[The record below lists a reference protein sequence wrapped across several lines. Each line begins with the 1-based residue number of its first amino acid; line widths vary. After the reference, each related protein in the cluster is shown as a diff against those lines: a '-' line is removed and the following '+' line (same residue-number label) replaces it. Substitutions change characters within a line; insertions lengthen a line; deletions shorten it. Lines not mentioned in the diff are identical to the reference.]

1 MTNVQDKL
9 LRKKEVLE
17 MVSITNSTMYRM
29 INNGQFPR
37 PLRLNNENMDSGVRW
52 KLSEINE
59 FIDTRF
65 RNNEILKNGVVTVDL
80 NKEIQTNE

>member
-37 PLRLNNENMDSGVRW
+37 PIRLDNENINSGVRW
-52 KLSEINE
+52 KLSEINT
-59 FIDTRF
+59 FIEQRF

>member
-37 PLRLNNENMDSGVRW
+37 PIRLDNENINSGVRW
-52 KLSEINE
+52 KLSEINM
-59 FIDTRF
+59 FIEQRF